1 MYVAP
6 ESKVMVALAAVVA
19 TSTDVT
25 NAPSGEKTL
34 PEQELPE
41 E

>member
-19 TSTDVT
+19 TSQTQAPTTD
-25 NAPSGEKTL
+25 GDTL
-34 PEQELPE
+34 PEDEL
-41 E
+41 

>member
-19 TSTDVT
+19 TSRQNETT
-25 NAPSGEKTL
+25 NDGNTL
-34 PEQELPE
+34 PEDEL
-41 E
+41 

>member
-19 TSTDVT
+19 TSNTD
-25 NAPSGEKTL
+25 KTL
-34 PEQELPE
+34 PDDEF
-41 E
+41 

>member
-19 TSTDVT
+19 TSNTTTD
-25 NAPSGEKTL
+25 KTL
-34 PEQELPE
+34 PDDEF
-41 E
+41 